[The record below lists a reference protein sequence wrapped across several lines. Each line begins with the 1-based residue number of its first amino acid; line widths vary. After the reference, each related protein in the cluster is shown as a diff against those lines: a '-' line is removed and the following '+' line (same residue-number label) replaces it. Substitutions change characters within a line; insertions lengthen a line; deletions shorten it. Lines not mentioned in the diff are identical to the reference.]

1 MILNAYSYPIMASY
15 GFIFHLITG
24 THGAPREVPVLRAA
38 VGVEDP
44 REALALV
51 DVMQFHQGLLG
62 LSRKHLLG
70 KVEVAGSGSWH
81 HGQQNPWQNLQHLP
95 YKNKIPKMANKI
107 HGKI

>member
-1 MILNAYSYPIMASY
+1 MDSY
-15 GFIFHLITG
+15 FITIG
-24 THGAPREVPVLRAA
+24 THGAPREVPVLRAT

-70 KVEVAGSGSWH
+70 KVGVAGSGSASW
-81 HGQQNPWQNLQHLP
+81 PA
-95 YKNKIPKMANKI
+95 KSMAKSATSPL
-107 HGKI
+107 